1 LPEAAYSI
9 HVHHETLLR
18 GETWIDGKHARMP
31 AIMVGS
37 ICIFDLEKT
46 PVARVRDPL
55 NFTRFGVTQ
64 ATLIDLAYERGRPS
78 SGRLRIP
85 ALGHPDP
92 VVESLALA
100 MLNRERLFGPETDSL
115 FADWIGLA
123 FHAHLVDAY
132 GEMRMPVSQRWS
144 IAPWRLR
151 QACELM
157 MERLDGPLSIIE
169 IADAVDMAPE
179 YFARAFRQAMGEPP
193 HRWLM
198 RKRVE
203 RAKDLMKIPGSS
215 LAEIAS
221 VCGFVDQS
229 HLTRVFTRTV
239 GITPGRWRRR
249 HFE

>member
-1 LPEAAYSI
+1 
-9 HVHHETLLR
+9 
-18 GETWIDGKHARMP
+18 
-31 AIMVGS
+31 
-37 ICIFDLEKT
+37 
-46 PVARVRDPL
+46 
-55 NFTRFGVTQ
+55 
-64 ATLIDLAYERGRPS
+64 
-78 SGRLRIP
+78 
-85 ALGHPDP
+85 
-92 VVESLALA
+92 
-100 MLNRERLFGPETDSL
+100 
-115 FADWIGLA
+115 
-123 FHAHLVDAY
+123 
-132 GEMRMPVSQRWS
+132 
-144 IAPWRLR
+144 
-151 QACELM
+151 M